1 MHKDFITCYPD
12 DRVSYCCYRNK
23 VKNLNV
29 SFVKLGEEECKVC
42 EMHISH
48 LKEEHMLSEI
58 QHTQS
63 TDGRKNKKVFLNCAK
78 CETFQKHIITAT
90 EARSSYQNEKVR
102 VVQSNKMVVSV
113 DMQKVIMLAR
123 LPGLKQTVFCER
135 LALFNESFAPVGLLW
150 HETINNP
157 LRMLQAFPLS
167 LFSIFEIAK
176 NLLFGRIIVLVTTR
190 IGSFTLFMSTRLI
203 VSMVQ

>member
-12 DRVSYCCYRNK
+12 DRVSYCYYRNK
-23 VKNLNV
+23 VKNLNI
-29 SFVKLGEEECKVC
+29 SFVKLGEEQCKVC

-48 LKEEHMLSEI
+48 LKGEHMLSEI

-63 TDGRKNKKVFLNCAK
+63 TDGRKNKKIFPNCAK

-90 EARSSYQNEKVR
+90 EARSSYQNETVR

-135 LALFNESFAPVGLLW
+135 LALLNESFAPVGLLW
-150 HETINNP
+150 HETINSS
-157 LRMLQAFPLS
+157 LRMLQAFSLS
-167 LFSIFEIAK
+167 LFSILEIAK
-176 NLLFGRIIVLVTTR
+176 NLFFGRIIVLVTTR